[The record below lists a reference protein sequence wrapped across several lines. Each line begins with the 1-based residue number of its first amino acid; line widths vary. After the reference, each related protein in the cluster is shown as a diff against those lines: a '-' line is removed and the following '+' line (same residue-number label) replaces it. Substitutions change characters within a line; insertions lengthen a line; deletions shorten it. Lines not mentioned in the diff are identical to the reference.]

1 MTRVVI
7 DPVSRIEG
15 HLKIEV
21 DLDGNNNVVNAYST
35 GTLFWGFETILK
47 NRDPRDATILTQRI
61 CGVCP
66 IAHAM
71 ASSKNLDNAFG
82 LGPSNPI
89 PENARI
95 ERNLVLGAN
104 FLMSHI
110 LHFYHLAALDYVQGP
125 QMSPWTDPAG
135 NYPYDVLPSST
146 PSAEAGRTLVD
157 HYGEALDIR
166 RKAHEMAAIFGGK
179 LPHSPTYV
187 PGGFTERPDLAK
199 IAQYRTYLDQIREFI
214 DRAYVPDVL
223 LVAGAFPDYF
233 GIGVGSQNLLA
244 YGVFDLD
251 STGDKKLLPMGR
263 SEGVIAFPVDTAM
276 ITEHVTHSWYSS
288 PSQLNPVEGE
298 TVPDA
303 NAPGAYSWLKAP
315 RYDNKVYET
324 GPLARMV
331 VAYLNTDP
339 MYDVVRDMVNGVLS
353 QFSAPISA
361 LFSVLGREA
370 ARALECK
377 YIADSIPGWL
387 TELENNV
394 NDGDTEVYY
403 YQEKVANTVG
413 MGLTEAPRGAIGH
426 WSEINNQKK
435 IEKYQIITPTN
446 WNASPRDDL
455 DQPGPIEQALVGTHV
470 ADPAK
475 PVELLRVV
483 HSFDPCLSC
492 AVHVITPD
500 GDVKKFEIKQQ

>member
-7 DPVSRIEG
+7 DPVTRIEG

-21 DLDGNNNVVNAYST
+21 DLDGNNNVVDAYSS
-35 GTLFWGFETILK
+35 GTLFRGFEIIFK
-47 NRDPRDATILTQRI
+47 DRDPRDATILTQRI

-66 IAHAM
+66 ISHAM

-82 LGPSNPI
+82 FGPSNPI

-104 FLMSHI
+104 FLMSHV
-110 LHFYHLAALDYVQGP
+110 LHFYHLSALDYVQGP

-146 PSAEAGRTLVD
+146 PSAEQGKTLVD
-157 HYGEALDIR
+157 HYVEALDIR
-166 RKAHEMAAIFGGK
+166 RKAQEMAAIFGGK

-214 DRAYVPDVL
+214 DRAYIPDVL
-223 LVAGAFPDYF
+223 LVAGAFSDYF
-233 GIGVGSQNLLA
+233 TIGVGCQNLLA

-251 STGDKKLLPMGR
+251 STGQKKLLPMGR
-263 SEGVIAFPVDTAM
+263 YTEGNALPLDTAM
-276 ITEHVTHSWYSS
+276 ITEHVMYSWYSS
-288 PSQLNPVEGE
+288 PSQLNPTEGE

-303 NAPGAYSWLKAP
+303 NAPGAYSWLKSP
-315 RYDNKVYET
+315 RYENKVHEV

-331 VAYLNTDP
+331 VAYLNPDP
-339 MYDVVRDMVNGVLS
+339 MYNVVRDMVNGVLNH
-353 QFSAPISA
+353 FNAGIPA

-377 YIADSIPGWL
+377 YIADSIPDWL

-394 NDGDTEVYY
+394 NAGDREVYF
-403 YQEKVANTVG
+403 YQEKVANSTG

-426 WSEINNQKK
+426 WSAIDKRK
-435 IEKYQIITPTN
+435 RIEKYQIITPTN

-455 DQPGPIEQALVGTHV
+455 DQPGPIEQALVGTYV

-475 PVELLRVV
+475 PVELLRVI

-500 GDVKKFEIKQQ
+500 GDVRKFEIGKK